1 MMRYGIPIVLAC
13 LYVVGSTWLVANEG
27 RAYRE
32 SLRRARPAA
41 NASPAPPDGQDSPAE
56 IAGTADV
63 RPESPPPRRE
73 APPPTSPPVRE
84 NPPPPPVAEV
94 KGPSPAMPAPVASAA
109 TSTPKPA
116 PVPVASPAPNEL
128 MARIEQWKN
137 DPFWSQPELARSWD
151 LDHFTVAEERQL
163 GAQLNALILELN
175 AEDRDA
181 DLQRVKAAARPLLEK
196 LPAKDREYRFFVLN
210 SVVPN
215 AFSHPGGYI
224 YLSRKLLEMIPEDEN
239 YLLEFVVGH
248 EIAHVE
254 LQHALKCLKDPGVRK
269 FQDGTLPKLYFLV
282 LRYGYPD
289 ELEYAADDWVFRRMK
304 SLRRSEHDCF
314 SFLRK
319 LDHYAKGHGFPN
331 GRGKLEDLLQEKP
344 RKGEDGPAVSP
355 IDNHLR
361 SHPAAYDRL
370 ARLKELGAAARK

>member
-1 MMRYGIPIVLAC
+1 MMRYGIAIVLAG

-32 SLRRARPAA
+32 SRRRARPAA
-41 NASPAPPDGQDSPAE
+41 SAEPAPSAEPGPKAELARADDAPPEPTPSPREASPPA
-56 IAGTADV
+56 
-63 RPESPPPRRE
+63 
-73 APPPTSPPVRE
+73 SPPVSE
-84 NPPPPPVAEV
+84 NPPPRPVAVETR
-94 KGPSPAMPAPVASAA
+94 PSPTAP
-109 TSTPKPA
+109 T
-116 PVPVASPAPNEL
+116 PVASPKKSEPTPVPSPPANEL
-128 MARIEQWKN
+128 TARIERWKK

-151 LDHFTVAEERQL
+151 LDHLTGADERQL
-163 GAQLNALILELN
+163 GAQMNALILELSP
-175 AEDRDA
+175 EDRGA
-181 DLQRVKAAARPLLEK
+181 DLRRVKAAARPLLEK
-196 LPAKDREYRFFVLN
+196 LPTKDRDYRFFVLN

-224 YLSRKLLEMIPEDEN
+224 YLSRKLLEMIPDDED

-269 FQDGTLPKLYFLV
+269 FQDGTLPKLYFLI

-289 ELEYAADDWVFRRMK
+289 DFEYAADEWVYRRMK
-304 SLRRSEHDCF
+304 GLRRSEHDCL

-319 LDHYAKGHGFPN
+319 LDQYAKSHGFPN
-331 GRGKLEDLLQEKP
+331 GRGKLEDLLQDQP
-344 RKGEDGPAVSP
+344 RKGQDGPTVSP
-355 IDNHLR
+355 IDNHLH